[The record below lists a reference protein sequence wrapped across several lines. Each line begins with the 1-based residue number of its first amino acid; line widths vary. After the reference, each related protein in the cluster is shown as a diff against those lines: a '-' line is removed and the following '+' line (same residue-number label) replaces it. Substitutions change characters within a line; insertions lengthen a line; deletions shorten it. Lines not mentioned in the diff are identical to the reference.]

1 MFLRGEVGGG
11 GRGVDTLMHTM
22 VIIYKIII
30 GTCKLLQ
37 AHFFKSNLL
46 YLQMLDFV
54 FVRNN

>member
-1 MFLRGEVGGG
+1 MFLRGEVGG
-11 GRGVDTLMHTM
+11 GVDTLMHTM